1 RPEDASYSV
10 HTREVIGVNPRNSV
24 AADQKTR
31 RRAFSESTL
40 TSDTEAQIKRRNK
53 NRCGTRRTMLDSY
66 FSEFMWRRRLQ
77 PGEDVFENI
86 LHEIAA
92 YWPPE

>member
-1 RPEDASYSV
+1 MSAYNVS
-10 HTREVIGVNPRNSV
+10 HLNSSHDT
-24 AADQKTR
+24 DQKTR
-31 RRAFSESTL
+31 RTAFRESTL

-77 PGEDVFENI
+77 PGEDVFENM
-86 LHEIAA
+86 LREIAA

>member
-1 RPEDASYSV
+1 MS
-10 HTREVIGVNPRNSV
+10 
-24 AADQKTR
+24 ADQETPSTT
-31 RRAFSESTL
+31 FSESIL
-40 TSDTEAQIKRRNK
+40 TSDTWAQIKRRSIM
-53 NRCGTRRTMLDSY
+53 RCGTRRTMLDSY

-77 PGEDVFENI
+77 PGVDVLENI